1 MQGAE
6 ESTQPIPPQ
15 SGTAT
20 GQGQMPSST
29 VDQVPSFN
37 TAETDLNARY
47 DQQMAQAGPSG
58 QLDFG
63 SSQDAFFVPD
73 SSEIQPGLGGQ
84 HSSISSRSNGNDF
97 GSPNLAMGFGSAS
110 GNTYTGTPSSRL
122 DHPSVVSTESISQRS
137 EKEEFQDLFSELT
150 MGTEHEI
157 AFLTR
162 HYSEFIAP
170 W

>member
-1 MQGAE
+1 ME
-6 ESTQPIPPQ
+6 ESAQSISSQP
-15 SGTAT
+15 GTAT
-20 GQGQMPSST
+20 GQGQMPSSA
-29 VDQVPSFN
+29 VDQIPPFN
-37 TAETDLNARY
+37 TAETDLDTRY
-47 DQQMAQAGPSG
+47 DQQMTQAGPSR

-63 SSQDAFFVPD
+63 ASQNAFFVPD
-73 SSEIQPGLGGQ
+73 SSEVQPGLGGQ
-84 HSSISSRSNGNDF
+84 HSSRSSRSNGNDF
-97 GSPNLAMGFGSAS
+97 GSPNLAMDFGSTS